1 VDGKEQGVSGPR
13 FIRVV
18 APFAAALVTIV
29 LMTVVAGAHHTDLQ
43 DPDDARGKL
52 DVKQVRLAH
61 APGPPTWTIVT
72 FGEWTIPRMWDRGYL
87 MVLLDTQNG
96 VGPEYYLL
104 VRSTGT
110 ALQGSLWR
118 ARSYGPDSYLGSVPT
133 RRPSRLSASVQVSL
147 KRLTFGARRSFYR
160 WWVQT
165 VYTSRVCPRTCHD
178 RAPNRGTVLQW
189 RPGMSPTPSPP
200 SPSPSETP
208 TDSPSP

>member
-1 VDGKEQGVSGPR
+1 VSGSR
-13 FIRVV
+13 FIRTV

-29 LMTVVAGAHHTDLQ
+29 LMTVVAGAHDTDFQ

-52 DVKQVRLAH
+52 DVRQVRLAH

-87 MVLLDTQNG
+87 MILLDTQSG

-118 ARSYGPDSYLGSVPT
+118 ARAYGPDSYLGSVPT
-133 RRPSRLSASVQVSL
+133 RRPSRRSASVQVSL
-147 KRLTFGARRSFYR
+147 KRLTFGASRSFYR
-160 WWVQT
+160 WWAQT
-165 VYTSRVCPRTCHD
+165 VYTNHVCPRTCHD
-178 RAPNRGTVLQW
+178 RAPNGGAVLQW
-189 RPGMSPTPSPP
+189 RPGRSPTPSPP
-200 SPSPSETP
+200 SQSPSPSPSP

>member
-1 VDGKEQGVSGPR
+1 MIGSR
-13 FIRVV
+13 FLRAA
-18 APFAAALVTIV
+18 APFAAAIITIA
-29 LMTVVAGAHHTDLQ
+29 LMAVVAGAHDTDFQ

-72 FGEWTIPRMWDRGYL
+72 FGEWRTVGMWDRGYL
-87 MVLLDTQNG
+87 MILLDTQSG
-96 VGPEYYLL
+96 VGPEFYLL

-133 RRPSRLSASVQVSL
+133 RRPSLRSASVQVAL
-147 KRLTFGARRSFYR
+147 KRLTFGVSRSFYR

-165 VYTSRVCPRTCHD
+165 VYTNNVCRRTCHD
-178 RAPNRGTVLQW
+178 RAPNGETVLQW
-189 RPGMSPTPSPP
+189 RPGMSPTPSPSP

-208 TDSPSP
+208 SESPSP

>member
-1 VDGKEQGVSGPR
+1 MSGAR
-13 FIRVV
+13 FIRAA

-29 LMTVVAGAHHTDLQ
+29 LMTVVAGAHDTDFQ

-72 FGEWTIPRMWDRGYL
+72 FGEWTTPRMWDRGYL
-87 MVLLDTQNG
+87 MVLLDTQSG

-118 ARSYGPDSYLGSVPT
+118 ARSFGPDSYLGSVKT
-133 RRPSRLSASVQVSL
+133 RRPSRQSASVQVSL
-147 KRLTFGARRSFYR
+147 KRLTFGANRSFYR

-200 SPSPSETP
+200 SPSPSPSPSESP
-208 TDSPSP
+208 SESPSP